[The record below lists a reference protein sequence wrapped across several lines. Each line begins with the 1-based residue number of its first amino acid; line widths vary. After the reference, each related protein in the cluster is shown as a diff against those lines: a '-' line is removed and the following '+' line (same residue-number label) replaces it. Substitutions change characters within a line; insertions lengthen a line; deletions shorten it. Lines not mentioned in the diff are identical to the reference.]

1 MPLSLIL
8 AAAVVLGLVP
18 VLLRR
23 PDWAVFSMTLI
34 LGLNLSH
41 VLAVVHGVGIGSL
54 ALFAGMA
61 GLSVANTV
69 VHGDRPTGMSR
80 YLLAVTLW
88 LLAVLNSAVWSW
100 APESPLTY
108 LREFAPNVLLSAALL
123 LLITDRTRFLYAC
136 YGLASAAL
144 ILAALTVVQSAFGL
158 WDQTFLGLAKH
169 AMGNIIEEVD
179 SLRPTGP
186 IEDPNY
192 FAQMLLPGLGLWLGL
207 TIVARSLTFRLAA
220 GLAVLIVT
228 AAVLLT
234 SSRGGVVALGLMVL
248 FWLVRERRLGV
259 IAFLAPPLL
268 ATLVLMPG
276 YAERLVTTASSAIAA
291 FSGEDVNEAS
301 VSGRLAEMGAAAQAF
316 SEHPG
321 AGLGYGTFQ
330 DFYQAQSVR
339 LDLKLRSADRSAHSL
354 YLEAAAEQGL
364 PGLLALLVLIG
375 LAYRA
380 AFLARTAALRA
391 GDTHLRAMIDA
402 LIAGATGLFAASLF
416 LHDAYGQNV
425 WIPLTLLFAS
435 ERATLFFPSLVT
447 PNRKPVHAG

>member
-41 VLAVVHGVGIGSL
+41 VLAVEHGVGIGNL

-80 YLLAVTLW
+80 YLLAVTIW

-100 APESPLTY
+100 APESPLKY

-234 SSRGGVVALGLMVL
+234 SSRGGVVALGASM
-248 FWLVRERRLGV
+248 
-259 IAFLAPPLL
+259 
-268 ATLVLMPG
+268 TLC
-276 YAERLVTTASSAIAA
+276 R
-291 FSGEDVNEAS
+291 
-301 VSGRLAEMGAAAQAF
+301 
-316 SEHPG
+316 
-321 AGLGYGTFQ
+321 
-330 DFYQAQSVR
+330 
-339 LDLKLRSADRSAHSL
+339 
-354 YLEAAAEQGL
+354 
-364 PGLLALLVLIG
+364 
-375 LAYRA
+375 
-380 AFLARTAALRA
+380 
-391 GDTHLRAMIDA
+391 
-402 LIAGATGLFAASLF
+402 
-416 LHDAYGQNV
+416 
-425 WIPLTLLFAS
+425 
-435 ERATLFFPSLVT
+435 
-447 PNRKPVHAG
+447 